1 MEPKNH
7 PIQDKQIIFQQ
18 MFHLWVQMPFIF
30 QWIFPMIGGVMISE
44 SFPAEVATV
53 KVTVP

>member
-1 MEPKNH
+1 MEPKFHPTQEKNH
-7 PIQDKQIIFQQ
+7 LPTN
-18 MFHLWVQMPFIF
+18 FHLWGSNAVH
-30 QWIFPMIGGVMISE
+30 FPVDFPHDGGVMISE